1 MRKTILSCLLFSVLL
16 SLSAVQ
22 YKPVG
27 ELFTANWCPYCPTT
41 QAAWVNYFISADNDF
56 IPIMWKQETSPGFA
70 GRFIDLYIMGAL
82 PTMIFGGDYHFE
94 TGDTLEEIYVM
105 LKSRN
110 SPMLMDGLLE
120 DLGNNQIKATMRVN
134 LVNNLITQDNKIVF
148 FLTNHDGDPLTHSI
162 EIDKSE
168 DIPFDLTLAGEVMV
182 FEHIFDLEN
191 LWVLE
196 NMRVVVLVQSWESK
210 TILQAAELK
219 ILDSIEV
226 DFTTETAFGPPSLEV
241 RFQNT
246 SEPVLNLDLIEWDFD
261 GDGVF
266 DSNED
271 HPVHYYDGPGSYD
284 VRLRIT
290 KDGVTEEIT
299 KDDYITVSETN
310 NISGN
315 VGGIWT
321 AANSPYEISDTI
333 TIPPDFTLQIEA
345 GTELLFSEGTCL
357 NVDGILQSVGTA
369 EEQIIFSSDTEWNGI
384 KIVDSFNDNV
394 IDYSVISK
402 SSDGGLYI
410 ENSKAIITNNQ
421 IIENTASGNAPAIQ
435 LVNCTEVQILR
446 NFISRNQSTSYVGG
460 LGFTASDATVMNNL
474 IVNNEGNLASAL
486 ALEEDSVVEM
496 INNTISHNE
505 GGAAAFVHTSDLIAT
520 NNVIWQDTNLFIQI
534 GSVPEVEY
542 CCLSEN
548 FNGTGNIFSDPEF
561 SNPPEGWGMDYFSQI
576 EDWIYLPSSP
586 CIDAGNPDAAFNDFE
601 DPNNPGNP
609 LYPAQGSLTNDIGI
623 FGGIGFDHEINV
635 VQVNDDLPTQKLHLT
650 NYPNPFNPSTTIS
663 FSFPSDINEGTEL
676 GIYNLKGQKI
686 KTFSNLQITQL
697 PNHQIVWNGTDDNK
711 KPVASGVYFCRLKVG
726 KTEITKKLMLIK

>member
-1 MRKTILSCLLFSVLL
+1 
-16 SLSAVQ
+16 
-22 YKPVG
+22 
-27 ELFTANWCPYCPTT
+27 
-41 QAAWVNYFISADNDF
+41 
-56 IPIMWKQETSPGFA
+56 
-70 GRFIDLYIMGAL
+70 
-82 PTMIFGGDYHFE
+82 
-94 TGDTLEEIYVM
+94 
-105 LKSRN
+105 
-110 SPMLMDGLLE
+110 
-120 DLGNNQIKATMRVN
+120 
-134 LVNNLITQDNKIVF
+134 
-148 FLTNHDGDPLTHSI
+148 
-162 EIDKSE
+162 
-168 DIPFDLTLAGEVMV
+168 
-182 FEHIFDLEN
+182 
-191 LWVLE
+191 
-196 NMRVVVLVQSWESK
+196 
-210 TILQAAELK
+210 
-219 ILDSIEV
+219 
-226 DFTTETAFGPPSLEV
+226 
-241 RFQNT
+241 
-246 SEPVLNLDLIEWDFD
+246 
-261 GDGVF
+261 
-266 DSNED
+266 
-271 HPVHYYDGPGSYD
+271 
-284 VRLRIT
+284 
-290 KDGVTEEIT
+290 
-299 KDDYITVSETN
+299 
-310 NISGN
+310 
-315 VGGIWT
+315 
-321 AANSPYEISDTI
+321 
-333 TIPPDFTLQIEA
+333 
-345 GTELLFSEGTCL
+345 
-357 NVDGILQSVGTA
+357 
-369 EEQIIFSSDTEWNGI
+369 
-384 KIVDSFNDNV
+384 
-394 IDYSVISK
+394 
-402 SSDGGLYI
+402 
-410 ENSKAIITNNQ
+410 
-421 IIENTASGNAPAIQ
+421 
-435 LVNCTEVQILR
+435 
-446 NFISRNQSTSYVGG
+446 
-460 LGFTASDATVMNNL
+460 MNNL

-635 VQVNDDLPTQKLHLT
+635 VRVNNDFPTQKLHLT

>member
-1 MRKTILSCLLFSVLL
+1 M
-16 SLSAVQ
+16 
-22 YKPVG
+22 
-27 ELFTANWCPYCPTT
+27 
-41 QAAWVNYFISADNDF
+41 
-56 IPIMWKQETSPGFA
+56 MWKQETSPGYDS
-70 GRFIDLYIMGAL
+70 RFYGLYGGGGL
-82 PTMIFGGDYHFE
+82 PYLIFGGDYQAAG
-94 TGDTLEEIYVM
+94 GDTYDSIYNI
-105 LKSRN
+105 LKVRN
-110 SPMLMDGLLE
+110 SPMFIDGYLE
-120 DLGNNQIKATMRVN
+120 DLGNDQIKATARFK
-134 LVNNLITQDNKIVF
+134 LVNNLVTLDNKAVF
-148 FLTNHDGDPLTHSI
+148 VLTNHDADPLLHSI
-162 EIDKSE
+162 EIDKSD
-168 DIPFDLTLAGEVMV
+168 DIDLTISQIGDEVEL
-182 FEHIFDLEN
+182 EHIFTLN
-191 LWVLE
+191 SSWVLD
-196 NMRVVVLVQSWESK
+196 NMRVVVLAQSWEEK
-210 TILQAAELK
+210 IILQATELK
-219 ILDSIEV
+219 LLDAVEV
-226 DFTTETAFGPPSLEV
+226 DFVAEITQGPPSLEV
-241 RFQNT
+241 FFQNRSNT
-246 SEPVLNLDLIEWDFD
+246 VLGLDLVEWDFD

-271 HPVHYYDGPGSYD
+271 HPVHYYDVPGSYD
-284 VRLRIT
+284 VALRIT
-290 KDGVTEEIT
+290 KDGVTEEIN

-635 VQVNDDLPTQKLHLT
+635 VRVNNDLPTQKLHLT